1 MICVK
6 TAVFGQLEN
15 NCYLLTDDAS
25 GKSALVDCTDASD
38 KMIDFIG
45 HANPEYIF
53 FFRICVMWQYIIIIC
68 SSFA

>member
-45 HANPEYIF
+45 HANLE
-53 FFRICVMWQYIIIIC
+53 
-68 SSFA
+68 